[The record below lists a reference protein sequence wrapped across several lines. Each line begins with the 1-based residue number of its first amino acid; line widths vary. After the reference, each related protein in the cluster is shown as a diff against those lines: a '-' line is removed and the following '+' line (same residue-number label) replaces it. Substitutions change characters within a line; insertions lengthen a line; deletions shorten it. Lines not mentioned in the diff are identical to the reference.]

1 LAIVLISSRLVFNSF
16 LNASSRVLMGVSM
29 SAITSFLRNKNTI
42 KITTITNNTNITAQL
57 AVKPKSCLF
66 IGDDKNDMI
75 AGKNAG
81 IKTVAVAYGYGKV
94 EQDWGYDFLVNTVKE
109 LEKWIL

>member
-1 LAIVLISSRLVFNSF
+1 MSNLFSNSWVKFSGLLVTIPQNNPRFLISIIK
-16 LNASSRVLMGVSM
+16 ASISGKV
-29 SAITSFLRNKNTI
+29 TEC
-42 KITTITNNTNITAQL
+42 L